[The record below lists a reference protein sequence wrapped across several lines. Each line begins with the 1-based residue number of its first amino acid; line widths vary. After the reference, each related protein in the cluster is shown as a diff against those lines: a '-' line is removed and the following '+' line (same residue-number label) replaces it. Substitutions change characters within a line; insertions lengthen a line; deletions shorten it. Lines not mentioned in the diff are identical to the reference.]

1 MKYKKVDLDKMA
13 EAVYE
18 FENSTQP
25 NEQVCDKFGVEKTS
39 FYYHL
44 RKYRTKKQQ
53 GGNVHIPVNSCANSS
68 SLHDNRAFLSRSP
81 EACVMQASQTS
92 PEIDKDR
99 NMLVSLNT
107 NSRKMREYIKQHDT
121 GS

>member
-1 MKYKKVDLDKMA
+1 M
-13 EAVYE
+13 
-18 FENSTQP
+18 
-25 NEQVCDKFGVEKTS
+25 
-39 FYYHL
+39 

-68 SLHDNRAFLSRSP
+68 SLQNNRAFLSRSP

-107 NSRKMREYIKQHDT
+107 NSRKMREYIKQHDI
-121 GS
+121 GSSQSEKPKKKPERVNIDKVFEAFNFNT